1 MRQTQFKRVM
11 ILSGELAKYMYTDN
25 QARTNNLQCC
35 LQELGITPYYCVG
48 VYKNTVE
55 KSFMVLPKS
64 REEFD
69 TILDLAFK
77 SFDQESVLYRGSNGQ
92 ACLYTSTGAKISL
105 GTLDEVPRVTA
116 RQCENYTVF
125 NDKYYITKG

>member
-11 ILSGELAKYMYTDN
+11 ILSAERTKYTYTDN
-25 QARTNNLQCC
+25 QARTNNLRAC
-35 LQELGITPYYCVG
+35 LEDLGITPHACVG
-48 VYKNTVE
+48 VYKNGLE

-77 SFDQESVLYRGSNGQ
+77 SFEQESVLYRGTNGNSS
-92 ACLYTSTGAKISL
+92 LYTNTGAKISL
-105 GTLDEVPRVTA
+105 GTLDEVPMVIA

-125 NDKYYITKG
+125 NDKYYITKR